1 MPARETRHFV
11 RWWDDVAGRGRVALI
26 ENHTGDSRGALRRW
40 HAFIVA
46 AGRFAGWLVEYHPG
60 GAYAGAGSSV
70 DFVHDHVAAQL
81 CAWPSGCIDTYT
93 MRIPEDPEPVY
104 GHVEVDSEE
113 AIGAY
118 ARAFEEQVLA
128 LRRNNSPFTSEA
140 S

>member
-70 DFVHDHVAAQL
+70 D
-81 CAWPSGCIDTYT
+81 
-93 MRIPEDPEPVY
+93 PEPVY